1 MSNFLQKFF
10 RDVLMPFFYCI
21 TKSIFCWISMA
32 IVSSEWKKLT
42 QVFVVALISEIY
54 LTGGEAELQ
63 ITSNNS

>member
-1 MSNFLQKFF
+1 
-10 RDVLMPFFYCI
+10 
-21 TKSIFCWISMA
+21 MA